1 MPHQSSSRASGAV
14 ALGVALALLAAPLPA
29 AGQRLIVSYS
39 VPSGLP
45 FGTFS
50 VITQSIDL
58 GTGLAEWTE
67 PDAIGNIV
75 FTADGQYVFYRR
87 LATPTGPYVLYAR
100 DVVTNRE
107 FPLSFDFEPR
117 LAHPREPA
125 IFGLVDVHSTGFGT
139 SAGALARLDASGLR
153 SGVGCPA
160 ATTVAFDL
168 SADGGT
174 LAALCESNEVVLLD
188 TTSGGVI
195 RTLAADP
202 ARTISSLRLNHDASR
217 VIVTLRA
224 GSAANE
230 IAALDAVSGLTLATT
245 TVEPANAGC
254 AFVGI
259 APDKTKAVVGCTW
272 FVPPISVGA
281 VARVLDV
288 DTLTLGP
295 SLPSY
300 SPGAAVFSPDN
311 RSVFMT
317 SYHRLG
323 FGFMAQYDVATPV
336 NVLSSDTV
344 TPRAF
349 GLAFVPLAPSL
360 AMSASGSRVDLQ
372 WTLPGHSPAATRYV
386 VEVGSATGLSNL
398 GMLDLGPLP
407 TLSVP
412 AVPSG
417 TYVVRVRAANAT
429 GVGAASNDVVVT
441 VP

>member
-1 MPHQSSSRASGAV
+1 MSHRSSLRAVSATV
-14 ALGVALALLAAPLPA
+14 FCCTVALLAAPLPA

-39 VPSGLP
+39 VPSGS
-45 FGTFS
+45 FGTSS

-58 GTGLAEWTE
+58 ATGLAEWTE
-67 PDAIGNIV
+67 PDAVQNIV

-87 LATPTGPYVLYAR
+87 LATPTGPLRLYAR
-100 DVVTNRE
+100 DVRTNQI
-107 FPLSFDFEPR
+107 FPLPYDFEPR

-139 SAGALARLDASGLR
+139 SAGTLARLDASGLR
-153 SGVGCPA
+153 SGAGCPA
-160 ATTVAFDL
+160 STTVAFDL

-174 LAALCESNEVVLLD
+174 MAALCESSEVVLLD
-188 TTSGGVI
+188 TVSGSVI
-195 RTLAADP
+195 RTLAADS
-202 ARTISSLRLNHDASR
+202 ARPITSLRVNHDASR
-217 VIVTLRA
+217 VIVTRRA
-224 GSAANE
+224 GTTANE
-230 IAALDAVSGLTLATT
+230 VAALDAVSGLTLATT
-245 TVEPANAGC
+245 TMEPANAGC
-254 AFVGI
+254 AFAGI
-259 APDKTKAVVGCTW
+259 SPDRTKAVVGCTW
-272 FVPPISVGA
+272 FVPPHSVGA
-281 VARVLDV
+281 AARVLDV
-288 DTLTLGP
+288 DTQTLGP
-295 SLPSY
+295 ALASY

-323 FGFMAQYDVATPV
+323 FGFMAQYDVATGAS
-336 NVLSSDTV
+336 VLASDTV
-344 TPRAF
+344 TPQAF
-349 GLAFVPLAPSL
+349 GLAFAPLAPLL
-360 AMSASGSRVDLQ
+360 AASVSGSRVDLQ
-372 WTLPGHSPAATRYV
+372 WTLPGHSPAANRYV